1 MSPSERILLSKKITI
16 KLSLCSYIYKTPKSP
31 PTPKLTHNT
40 HFDPFSDQIPTQ
52 QKLPKNNPKFDPQ
65 IIGVIDIQSEGWN

>member
-40 HFDPFSDQIPTQ
+40 HFDPFSAQIPTR
-52 QKLPKNNPKFDPQ
+52 QKLPKNNPKFDPE
-65 IIGVIDIQSEGWN
+65 IIGEIDLQSEGWN